1 MSSSDAADLRPIL
14 SYLYSLNG
22 RGIKPGL
29 ERIQK
34 LLDAIGNPQNAY
46 KVIHIAGTNGKGST
60 CAIMANVLQTAGY
73 RVGLYT
79 SPHLLNF
86 NERIRIN
93 GQKIPD
99 AEIALFTERW
109 RKLIDELNCSFFEAT
124 TAMALDYFKKNKVDY
139 AVLETGMGGR
149 FDATNVT
156 LPEVAVITPIGRDH
170 QEFLGRR
177 LSQIAY
183 EKAGIVKSGIPCIVA
198 RQTPRVLN
206 FLSKEINASG
216 GDFYYAPEQCQITNI
231 QRFPE
236 RQVLSLIVNNLKI
249 DTVKFP
255 LIGDHQLINLQAA
268 VSALMRVK
276 DLELSAE
283 VLRQGI
289 TGVIWPG
296 RLHILSHKPLIYFD
310 VGHNQHGIR
319 QVVKALKQIFPA
331 QPVHLV
337 LALGSVKKYDRI
349 GKIIQP
355 LGGDIYLTEIPDH
368 PSVSA
373 EILADVIRKQIP
385 SRLIYV
391 DNKLERL
398 LNFLEFQIRPDE
410 ILLIAGSHYLAPLV
424 LPFYG
429 VSLT

>member
-46 KVIHIAGTNGKGST
+46 KVIHVAGTNGKGST
-60 CAIMANVLQTAGY
+60 CAIMANVLQAAGY

-79 SPHLLNF
+79 SPHLLIF

-124 TAMALDYFKKNKVDY
+124 TAMALDYFKKNKVDH

-177 LSQIAY
+177 LAQIAY

-206 FLSKEINASG
+206 FLSKEINCRG

-268 VSALMRVK
+268 VSALKRVK
-276 DLELSAE
+276 SLEISPK
-283 VLRQGI
+283 VLRDGI
-289 TGVIWPG
+289 SGVVWPG

-319 QVVKALKQIFPA
+319 QVVKALKQIA
-331 QPVHLV
+331 
-337 LALGSVKKYDRI
+337 KK
-349 GKIIQP
+349 
-355 LGGDIYLTEIPDH
+355 
-368 PSVSA
+368 
-373 EILADVIRKQIP
+373 
-385 SRLIYV
+385 
-391 DNKLERL
+391 
-398 LNFLEFQIRPDE
+398 
-410 ILLIAGSHYLAPLV
+410 
-424 LPFYG
+424 
-429 VSLT
+429 

>member
-46 KVIHIAGTNGKGST
+46 KVIHVAGTNGKGST

-86 NERIRIN
+86 NERIRID

-156 LPEVAVITPIGRDH
+156 LPEVAV
-170 QEFLGRR
+170 
-177 LSQIAY
+177 
-183 EKAGIVKSGIPCIVA
+183 
-198 RQTPRVLN
+198 
-206 FLSKEINASG
+206 
-216 GDFYYAPEQCQITNI
+216 
-231 QRFPE
+231 
-236 RQVLSLIVNNLKI
+236 
-249 DTVKFP
+249 
-255 LIGDHQLINLQAA
+255 
-268 VSALMRVK
+268 
-276 DLELSAE
+276 
-283 VLRQGI
+283 
-289 TGVIWPG
+289 
-296 RLHILSHKPLIYFD
+296 
-310 VGHNQHGIR
+310 
-319 QVVKALKQIFPA
+319 
-331 QPVHLV
+331 
-337 LALGSVKKYDRI
+337 
-349 GKIIQP
+349 
-355 LGGDIYLTEIPDH
+355 
-368 PSVSA
+368 
-373 EILADVIRKQIP
+373 
-385 SRLIYV
+385 
-391 DNKLERL
+391 
-398 LNFLEFQIRPDE
+398 
-410 ILLIAGSHYLAPLV
+410 
-424 LPFYG
+424 
-429 VSLT
+429 

>member
-46 KVIHIAGTNGKGST
+46 KVIHVAGTNGKGST
-60 CAIMANVLQTAGY
+60 CAIMANILQTAGY

-156 LPEVAVITPIGRDH
+156 LPEVTVITPIGRDH

-177 LSQIAY
+177 LAQIAY

-206 FLSKEINASG
+206 FLSKEINCRG

-268 VSALMRVK
+268 VSALKRVK
-276 DLELSAE
+276 SLEISPK
-283 VLRQGI
+283 VLRDGI
-289 TGVIWPG
+289 SGVVWPG
-296 RLHILSHKPLIYFD
+296 RLQILSHKPLIYFD

-319 QVVKALKQIFPA
+319 QVVKALKQIFPT

-398 LNFLEFQIRPDE
+398 LNFFESQIKPDE
-410 ILLIAGSHYLAPLV
+410 ILLIAGSHYLAPQV